1 MINKQVLLIAAQASA
16 HHEVDISTVLGNSLT
31 ILVAFIVLM
40 LILSK
45 VALKPIMK
53 LVEEREQTIHAQ
65 LDSADAVVKKAEET
79 RLEAE
84 KILKEAK
91 ESAQQILAQA
101 HAESEQFKLTEQ
113 SRVKEEVAQLR
124 EEAHR
129 VIENERQNV
138 QRDLTNQ
145 LAATSSELAGR
156 LLEREITPQD
166 HQRLIDEFIEG
177 LG

>member
-101 HAESEQFKLTEQ
+101 RVESEQFKLAEQ

-129 VIENERQNV
+129 VIETERQNV
-138 QRDLTNQ
+138 QRDLTKQ